1 MKQRVQLT
9 NDMTGCTLYHNQS
22 EYIRRIN
29 SDQAYAQGRIWFP
42 TKRNGITVT
51 HLMQRPP
58 HPVGTSEQ
66 IHHLFKKKAAGVQTP
81 YDYIG
86 VYKLSTETSQM
97 NYYRT
102 RLNNYLLMLKPYD
115 RIPVK
120 QPTKVVKISKRS
132 SK

>member
-42 TKRNGITVT
+42 TKCNGITVT

-66 IHHLFKKKAAGVQTP
+66 IHHLFKKKRQVS
-81 YDYIG
+81 
-86 VYKLSTETSQM
+86 K
-97 NYYRT
+97 
-102 RLNNYLLMLKPYD
+102 LLMIISVYINSQLKLP
-115 RIPVK
+115 K
-120 QPTKVVKISKRS
+120 
-132 SK
+132 